1 VKNNYGKQ
9 KSYGVE
15 FSVWGRIIQNRDWMW
30 SVTATGLHSKS
41 TILNIS
47 DALKR
52 KNEENAAVNTET
64 TPRLQYR
71 EGASP
76 TTIWAVRSAGI
87 DPASGKEIFI
97 KQDGSYTYDYDTA
110 DQVACGDKNPKL
122 QGTISSMLT
131 YKNLSLNINF
141 SYRFGGNLYNDTRMA
156 KVESIDPQK
165 NVDERAF
172 TDRWKQPGDVSPYL
186 AIKYNAESTSQSY
199 FYTDRFVE
207 KDNELLLSSVTLQ
220 YNVPQKV
227 VNNLGL
233 QRLYVS
239 AGAEDLFRLT
249 SAKYERGTTYPFSR
263 SVNLSLSLTF

>member
-1 VKNNYGKQ
+1 MLIDVSLPPSSGAGTVKNNYGKQ

-87 DPASGKEIFI
+87 DQAG
-97 KQDGSYTYDYDTA
+97 
-110 DQVACGDKNPKL
+110 
-122 QGTISSMLT
+122 
-131 YKNLSLNINF
+131 
-141 SYRFGGNLYNDTRMA
+141 
-156 KVESIDPQK
+156 
-165 NVDERAF
+165 
-172 TDRWKQPGDVSPYL
+172 
-186 AIKYNAESTSQSY
+186 
-199 FYTDRFVE
+199 RFVHI
-207 KDNELLLSSVTLQ
+207 
-220 YNVPQKV
+220 
-227 VNNLGL
+227 
-233 QRLYVS
+233 
-239 AGAEDLFRLT
+239 
-249 SAKYERGTTYPFSR
+249 
-263 SVNLSLSLTF
+263 